1 MPKIV
6 DHEIRRREIGEALWR
21 LVQKEGMQGVSVRTV
36 ATEAGIS
43 PGSLRYYFPS
53 QVSLTVFAVE
63 LLVERTSD
71 RILSRFQMVDD
82 GDDPVDWLTDVFKEG
97 LPLDKTRAD
106 ETNIW
111 STFVE
116 QSRINPL
123 LDPARRMEWSAS
135 QWLCRTAVVNLLGL
149 IIETSPDI
157 PLDEALE
164 AEALL
169 LHAVWDGL
177 VIQLPQ
183 YPEAVRAELA
193 DRLLRLHLEGV
204 RARGSSG

>member
-123 LDPARRMEWSAS
+123 LEPARRMEWSAS